1 MACINDHRCNTCP
14 HPCKTRNVEHQK
26 WYSSQ
31 SVKNKELVT
40 GKPYPECTVVW
51 NAWTQDERTEAIEKS
66 RFLKEL
72 LYKKSF
78 ISGLS
83 KAQMLWR
90 VRCLHR

>member
-31 SVKNKELVT
+31 SVKIKELVT

-66 RFLKEL
+66 GLKRQTGNKETAL
-72 LYKKSF
+72 GHDF
-78 ISGLS
+78 
-83 KAQMLWR
+83 
-90 VRCLHR
+90 